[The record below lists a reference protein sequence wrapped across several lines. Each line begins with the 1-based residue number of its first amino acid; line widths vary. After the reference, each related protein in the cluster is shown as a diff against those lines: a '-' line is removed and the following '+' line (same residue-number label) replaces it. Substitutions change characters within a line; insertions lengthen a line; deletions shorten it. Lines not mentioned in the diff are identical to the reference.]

1 VEQALA
7 AVRILSVRVQGPL
20 GVLGATVTLTTA
32 DGRVLGRRD
41 LGSNIATGCSG
52 PATVALAVR
61 EPATQL
67 NVRWSDGLVRRWPVT
82 LGADAPRMQ
91 VLTAERNGGQAP

>member
-1 VEQALA
+1 MAPLA
-7 AVRILSVRVQGPL
+7 QRAG
-20 GVLGATVTLTTA
+20 TLKP
-32 DGRVLGRRD
+32 
-41 LGSNIATGCSG
+41 SEPSG